1 MPEND
6 ASRPG
11 ERGTAPRISELRYGN
26 RDEYRSLVND
36 EELRYFR
43 MTCGETDLQIGVSAY
58 AVPTPEALET
68 LRRAARDAAAAARR
82 LVKDAIA
89 REPAFLSSLVPLP
102 VPEDAAPI
110 IRRMYEAAETA
121 GTGPMAAVAGAIA
134 EAVGTELLERLA
146 KAGTLTAD
154 DTAAQGA
161 ADTDACV
168 LVENGGDL
176 YLHGPK
182 AFTAAIAAGASP
194 LSMKLGLRVDAPR
207 GFGVCTSS
215 GTYGHSLSFGR
226 ADAAVVLAKD
236 PSLADAAATM
246 LGNRCKTPEDLAPAV
261 EWAAALPGVSGAVAV
276 LGETLAAAG
285 EIEFVRI

>member
-11 ERGTAPRISELRYGN
+11 ERGTAPRISDLRYGN
-26 RDEYRSLVND
+26 RDEYRSLVHD
-36 EELRYFR
+36 DELRYFR
-43 MTCGETDLQIGVSAY
+43 MTCGETDLQLGVSAA
-58 AVPTPEALET
+58 AVPTPGALEE
-68 LRRAARDAAAAARR
+68 LRRAARDAAVAARR
-82 LVKDAIA
+82 LVKDEIA

-102 VPEDAAPI
+102 VPAGAPPL
-110 IRRMYEAAETA
+110 IRRMYEAALVA

-134 EAVGTELLERLA
+134 EAVGTELAELPERLA
-146 KAGTLTAD
+146 LGGAGELP
-154 DTAAQGA
+154 AASL
-161 ADTDACV
+161 CV

-176 YLHGPK
+176 FIRGPRP
-182 AFTAAIAAGASP
+182 FTVAIAAGKSP
-194 LSMKLGLRVDAPR
+194 LSMKLGLRVAAPD

-246 LGNRCKTPEDLAPAV
+246 LGNKCKISGDLPAAV

-285 EIEFVRI
+285 EIEFVRL

>member
-11 ERGTAPRISELRYGN
+11 KCGTAPRISELRYGN

-43 MTCGETDLQIGVSAY
+43 MTCGETDLQIGVSAF

-82 LVKDAIA
+82 LVKDEIA

-102 VPEDAAPI
+102 VPEDAAPM

-134 EAVGTELLERLA
+134 EAVGTELLERIA
-146 KAGTLTAD
+146 KADA
-154 DTAAQGA
+154 AAQGA

-194 LSMKLGLRVDAPR
+194 LSMKLGLRVDAPD

-226 ADAAVVLAKD
+226 SDAAVVLAKD

-246 LGNRCKTPEDLAPAV
+246 LGNKCRTADDLPSAV